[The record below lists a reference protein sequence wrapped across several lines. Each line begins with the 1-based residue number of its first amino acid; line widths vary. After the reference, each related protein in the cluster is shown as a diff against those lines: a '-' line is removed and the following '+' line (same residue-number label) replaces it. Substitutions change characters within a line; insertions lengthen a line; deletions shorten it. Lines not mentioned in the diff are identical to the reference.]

1 MTHRREFIATAFA
14 GAVVARTAKAQP
26 MPAPTPRMP
35 DPAPLQDDEAYWRT
49 LRREFSIPADEG
61 FFNTCTLGSSPRV
74 VQDAVV
80 EHLRQADA
88 TIAHWDY
95 LPTSPDWFTGYRPE
109 RELREKLGRLINAEA
124 DEIALVQNATLGAN
138 YMANGLNLRPGDE
151 VIMTNQEHVGC
162 ESPWQLRAKRHGIY
176 IKKVVVPTPPE
187 NPQQLTEL
195 FVQASTPQTKVWAIP
210 HLTSASAVLFPVA
223 EMCRAARERNIVSVI
238 DGAQCCGHM
247 RLDMRA
253 MGCDAYFSSPHKWLL
268 APKGSGFLY
277 IRRDRLPEVWATVV
291 SGEWDNYRDGAYRF
305 MQIGSGNLSLLK
317 GYEAAIDF
325 HQRIGPERVERRMM
339 ALAGRLRAG
348 LREIRQATITSP
360 QHPELLTATTTWRLE
375 GVPARELM
383 DQLWSRAKIRVRS
396 MGDFFGV
403 RQGCAIYNSP
413 EEVDRT
419 LATARAILLRRP

>member
-1 MTHRREFIATAFA
+1 MATRRDFLSTTLA
-14 GAVVARTAKAQP
+14 GALVSSPPQP
-26 MPAPTPRMP
+26 PRPTRAVFP
-35 DPAPLQDDEAYWRT
+35 DPAPRQDDEQYWRT
-49 LRREFSIPADEG
+49 LRREFSMPADEA

-88 TIAHWDY
+88 TIAQWDY
-95 LPTSPDWFTGYRPE
+95 LPSSPDWFTGYRPE
-109 RELREKLGRLINAEA
+109 LELRRKLGRLINADAE
-124 DEIALVQNATLGAN
+124 EIALVQNATLGAN
-138 YMANGLNLRPGDE
+138 YMANGLSLGPGDE
-151 VIMTNQEHVGC
+151 VIMTNMEHVGC
-162 ESPWQLRAKRHGIY
+162 ESPWQLRAKRHGIFV
-176 IKKVVVPTPPE
+176 KKVNIPVAPDSPE
-187 NPQQLTEL
+187 QIVDL
-195 FVQASTPQTKVWAIP
+195 FTRATTPQTKVWAIP
-210 HLTSASAVLFPVA
+210 HLTSATAIVFPVA
-223 EMCRAARERNIVSVI
+223 DLCRVARERGIISVI

-317 GYEAAIDF
+317 GYEAAVDF
-325 HQRIGPERVERRMM
+325 HMRIGPERVERRMM
-339 ALAGRLRAG
+339 ALAERLRAG
-348 LREIRQATITSP
+348 LREIRQVTITSP
-360 QHPELLTATTTWRLE
+360 QHPALACATTVWRLD
-375 GVPARELM
+375 GVPARQLM

-396 MGDFFGV
+396 MGDALGV

-419 LATARAILLRRP
+419 LDTARALIRRA